1 MARYAHRVLLGTV
14 YQKKCDMK
22 SITSR
27 ENPLFKSLKKL
38 ESSAKDRKVEAKTLL
53 DGEHLI
59 EAYLSSGGIPELIVL
74 NDFAANGAAPDALLK
89 QIAPERLVVMPDAL
103 LRELSP
109 VKTPTGMI
117 ALIAIPSTINETSQA
132 DFCVMLEDI
141 QDPGNLG
148 SILRSA
154 AGAGVQRVY
163 LSSKCADA
171 WSPKVLRAGMGAH
184 FCLEIQENAELIKI
198 ADKLAGSIIATCL
211 NANKSLFDLDLTG
224 PVTFLVG
231 NEGAGL
237 SAQLEDVATEKVSIP
252 MPGKIESLNAASA
265 ASICFFE
272 RVRQIITRS

>member
-1 MARYAHRVLLGTV
+1 
-14 YQKKCDMK
+14 MK

-117 ALIAIPSTINETSQA
+117 ALIVIPSAKNETSQA

-198 ADKLAGSIIATCL
+198 ADKLAGSIIATSL
-211 NANKSLFDLDLTG
+211 NAKKSLFDLDLTG
-224 PVTFLVG
+224 TVTFLVG

-272 RVRQIITRS
+272 RVRQISTRS